1 MGWFKLKWLSSEE
14 REILR
19 AGKEKKLAPEP
30 VALPETKLPREDEN
44 LFLAIADRPYKN
56 LFYSNT
62 NLTVVFQDG
71 TMVSKSGVGQTLFN
85 QVRDAKTQSEIE
97 GLMIEVV
104 VEPKPVYQKQ
114 EFETQEERDLVSD
127 NLDVL
132 IGNENFEIKGTDVF
146 LKGVNL
152 AMPASVIGSFI
163 EILEKLDALGDL
175 HEPDDEAEDELI
187 DQYNALKM
195 FWLKLALNTLPQSRE
210 DLLTF
215 VRKNDVR
222 ITPNGNLVLY
232 RRIVTKN
239 GTDTKLVSFVSQQY
253 YRLKKE
259 NQDTRHFAVAR
270 VGEDYGLVDLRDYVG
285 IGPEPFINLQVAY
298 LELPTYDTNRFT
310 AWHGKGVD
318 IRIGGIYK
326 IPDTGINLDNGLCA
340 AGGLHAA
347 AVDYDYSGFGDLPVV
362 VLVNPSK
369 AITVPVNETGKL
381 RTIEMFVACVN
392 DKAHGQH
399 FDDGALSAF
408 DNEYHDLSLGE
419 LEEAAKSKS
428 FEKLSVL
435 DTVPAVSLVDLNV
448 IKEMLKKRIVTI

>member
-1 MGWFKLKWLSSEE
+1 MSWFKTLWLTSEE

-19 AGKEKKLAPEP
+19 KAKEQKNAPVP
-30 VALPETKLPREDEN
+30 VVVGQPVTKEYVDEQ
-44 LFLAIADRPYKN
+44 ISTKPYKN
-56 LFYSNT
+56 IFYSNG
-62 NLTVVFQDG
+62 NLTVVFKDG
-71 TMVSKSGVGQTLFN
+71 TMVSKTGANQELFSAVKTADSQT
-85 QVRDAKTQSEIE
+85 TIE
-97 GLMIEVV
+97 NLMIERI
-104 VEPKPVYQKQ
+104 VEPKPVVKQ
-114 EFETQEERDLVSD
+114 EFETVEERELVSN
-127 NLDVL
+127 NLE
-132 IGNENFEIKGTDVF
+132 IFFGNPDFEVKDKEVF

-152 AMPASVIGSFI
+152 AMPAPVIASFI
-163 EILEKLDALGDL
+163 EILEKLEVEFVNEDTDEEFNNLQEQLEALR
-175 HEPDDEAEDELI
+175 
-187 DQYNALKM
+187 M

-232 RRIVTKN
+232 RRIVTKS

-259 NQDTRHFAVAR
+259 HQDTRHFAVAK
-270 VGEDYGLVDLRDYVG
+270 VGDDYGLIDLRDYVG
-285 IGPEPFINLQVAY
+285 IGPVPFINLQVAY

-310 AWHGKGVD
+310 AWHGKGTD

-326 IPDTGINLDNGLCA
+326 IPESGINLDNGVCT

-369 AITVPVNETGKL
+369 AITVPLNETGKL
-381 RTIEMFVACVN
+381 RTIEMFIACVN
-392 DKAHGQH
+392 DKEHGVH

-408 DNEYHDLSLGE
+408 DNEYHDLSLNE

-435 DTVPAVSLVDLNV
+435 DTVPAVSLIDLKV
-448 IKEMLKKRIVTI
+448 IKEMLSRRIIHVI

>member
-1 MGWFKLKWLSSEE
+1 MSWFKTLWLTSEE

-19 AGKEKKLAPEP
+19 KAKEQKNAPVP
-30 VALPETKLPREDEN
+30 VVVEQLVTKEYVDEQ
-44 LFLAIADRPYKN
+44 ISTKPYKN
-56 LFYSNT
+56 IFYSNG
-62 NLTVVFQDG
+62 NLTVVFKDG
-71 TMVSKSGVGQTLFN
+71 TMVSKTGANQELFSAVKTADSQT
-85 QVRDAKTQSEIE
+85 TIE
-97 GLMIEVV
+97 NLMIERI
-104 VEPKPVYQKQ
+104 VEPKPAVKQ
-114 EFETQEERDLVSD
+114 EFETVEERELVSN
-127 NLDVL
+127 NLE
-132 IGNENFEIKGTDVF
+132 IFFGNPDFEVKDKEVF

-152 AMPASVIGSFI
+152 AMPAPVIASFI
-163 EILEKLDALGDL
+163 EILEKQ
-175 HEPDDEAEDELI
+175 ETEI
-187 DQYNALKM
+187 DQFSEYYQELMNQEEALRM

-259 NQDTRHFAVAR
+259 HQDTRHFAVAK
-270 VGEDYGLVDLRDYVG
+270 VGDDYGLIDLRDYVG
-285 IGPEPFINLQVAY
+285 IGPVPFINLQVAY

-310 AWHGKGVD
+310 AWHGKGTD

-326 IPDTGINLDNGLCA
+326 IPESGINLDNGVCA

-369 AITVPVNETGKL
+369 AITVPLNETGKL
-381 RTIEMFVACVN
+381 RTIEMFIACVN
-392 DKAHGQH
+392 DKDHGVH

-408 DNEYHDLSLGE
+408 DNEYHDLSLAE

-435 DTVPAVSLVDLNV
+435 DTVPAVSLVDLKV
-448 IKEMLKKRIVTI
+448 IREMLSRRIIHVI